1 MEKHKKAIA
10 LTYDENYN
18 APIVSAKGIGY
29 VADNIIKEAE
39 KNQVPVILDEDMANF
54 LISTDIGDYIP
65 EELYQTVA
73 EILVFIMDIDSK
85 AIIPQK

>member
-1 MEKHKKAIA
+1 MGKQKKAIA

-18 APIVSAKGIGY
+18 APIVSASGIGY
-29 VADNIIKEAE
+29 MADNIIREAE
-39 KNQVPVILDEDMANF
+39 KNQVPVILNDAMANL

-73 EILVFIMDIDSK
+73 EILIFIMNIDNK
-85 AIIPQK
+85 AI